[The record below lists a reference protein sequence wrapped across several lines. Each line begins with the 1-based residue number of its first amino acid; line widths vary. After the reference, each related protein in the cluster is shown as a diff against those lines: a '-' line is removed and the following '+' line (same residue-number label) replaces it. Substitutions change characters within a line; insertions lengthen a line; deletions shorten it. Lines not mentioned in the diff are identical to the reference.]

1 MNFLQMR
8 RWSPYAVGAGI
19 GLLSWFAFATADKPI
34 GITTAFEY
42 SAALAIKP
50 VAPALVQPYLDNKA
64 KDQKSPKIDWEWM
77 LVAGVFVGAFLS
89 SQLSGDRAPQEKV
102 PHLWSRRFGPRTGVR
117 FAGAFIGGFLIM
129 FGARI
134 AQGCTSGHGISGSLQ
149 LAVASWIFV
158 PLMFATAIGV
168 AFLLY
173 GKEGSRH
180 V

>member
-1 MNFLQMR
+1 MNVMQKR
-8 RWSPYAVGAGI
+8 SWSPYLVGAGI
-19 GLLSWFAFATADKPI
+19 GMLSWIAFATADKPL

-42 SAALAIKP
+42 TAALAIKP
-50 VAPALVQPYLDNKA
+50 VAPALAQPYLEAKA

-77 LVAGVFVGAFLS
+77 LVAGVFVGAFIS
-89 SQLSGDRAPQEKV
+89 SKMSGDRAPTEKV
-102 PHLWSRRFGPRTGVR
+102 PAMWQRRFGPSVGAR
-117 FAGAFIGGFLIM
+117 FAAAFVGGFLLM

-158 PLMFATAIGV
+158 PLMFGTAILV
-168 AFLLY
+168 AFTIY